1 MTRSIFFIIL
11 QILGGLFL
19 VGCSGSVANPEPT
32 GTVTIEPL
40 TITPTPTID
49 WFPATATP
57 TPRPTL
63 EPSPTPNYSPL
74 LGENLLV
81 DDFSTS
87 TDWDL
92 TKNAFGQIS
101 IAQNELNVSIQTGR
115 TSLSSLRAQPDAT
128 DFYLEV
134 TANPG
139 LCRGLDAY
147 GVIFRAVSVQDYYR
161 YVISCDGQMR
171 LERVRN
177 GRAEVTADWQPGSA
191 LLPGAPL
198 AHTIGIAMQGQEM
211 RLFIDG
217 IYQFTQRDSVFTH
230 GRFGLFA
237 RPGGDTAVTV
247 SFTDFKLYALQ
258 GLPALPT
265 QTPTPTITP
274 RPK

>member
-1 MTRSIFFIIL
+1 MRPFLIGFL
-11 QILGGLFL
+11 LVLGEFFL
-19 VGCSGSVANPEPT
+19 VGCSRVVVYPESLAT
-32 GTVTIEPL
+32 ATIEPPTL
-40 TITPTPTID
+40 TPTPTIN

-57 TPRPTL
+57 TLRPTL

-74 LGENLLV
+74 LGEALLV
-81 DDFSTS
+81 DDFSS
-87 TDWDL
+87 SVDWEL

-101 IAQNELNVSIQTGR
+101 IAQNELTISIQTGR
-115 TSLSSLRAQPDAT
+115 SSMTSLRTQPDAT

-134 TANPG
+134 TADPG
-139 LCRGLDAY
+139 LCQGLDAY

-177 GRAEVTADWQPGSA
+177 GRAEVTSDWQPGSA

-211 RLFIDG
+211 RFFIDG
-217 IYQFTQRDSVFTH
+217 FYQFTQRDPIFTH

-258 GLPALPT
+258 GLPVLPT